1 MVAYNHQEQINLKSN
16 THSMKKNFNLSM
28 IALLVAGT
36 AALSSCSKNDDPGT
50 GTIDPTKP
58 PVESNAALADS
69 FFEKVTYKGA
79 FGQADW
85 TTNWTNFNPKTTVYG
100 AATETLKGT
109 IAASMTLD
117 ASKVYKLEA
126 FVYVPEGVT
135 LTIPAGT
142 VIRGDQISKGTLVIA
157 RGGKLIAE
165 GTATKPIVF
174 TSNKAVGERA
184 PGDWGG
190 LIILGKS
197 TNNIPTGTGLI
208 EGGLTTP
215 FGNHGGT
222 DPADNSGTLKYVR
235 VEFPG
240 IAFTK
245 DNEING
251 ITFGSVG
258 SGTTVDYVQ
267 VSYSGD
273 DSYEWFGGT
282 VNAKH
287 LVSIAN
293 VDDVFD
299 FDNGFSGKL
308 QFLVAQR
315 DPALADQAGQ
325 ANGIESD
332 NSAADFTTAPR
343 TRPVISNLT
352 LIGPGNT
359 GVDPKHEN
367 ANLWRRGS
375 KMILANSVFIG
386 FRYGLDIR
394 DKETGDAL
402 TDGTSL
408 IKNNIYQSYQAG
420 KDVMASASS
429 ATGTPSFASVDLLKT
444 YLTSK
449 GNLTIDEAAAAALL
463 SAPFNLTTPNFT
475 LKAGSAAATGAS
487 F

>member
-1 MVAYNHQEQINLKSN
+1 
-16 THSMKKNFNLSM
+16 MKKNFNLSM
-28 IALLVAGT
+28 IAVVMAGT
-36 AALSSCSKNDDPGT
+36 AIISSCSKKNGPDVIVDPAV
-50 GTIDPTKP
+50 

-69 FFEKVTYKGA
+69 FFDKVAYKGA
-79 FGQADW
+79 FGTADW
-85 TTNWTNFNPKTTVYG
+85 TASWTNFDPKLAVYPD
-100 AATETLKGT
+100 ATETLSGT
-109 IAASMTLD
+109 ISANMTLD
-117 ASKVYKLEA
+117 AAKVYRLEG
-126 FVYVPEGVT
+126 FVYVADGVT

-142 VIRGDQISKGTLVIA
+142 IIRGDQVSKGTLVIT
-157 RGGKLIAE
+157 RGGKLMAE
-165 GTATKPIVF
+165 GTAAKPIVF

-190 LIILGKS
+190 VILLGKS
-197 TNNIPTGTGLI
+197 TNNIPGGTGLI
-208 EGGLTTP
+208 EGGLTAP

-235 VEFPG
+235 IEFPG
-240 IAFTK
+240 IAFQPN
-245 DNEING
+245 NEING
-251 ITFGSVG
+251 LTLGSVG
-258 SGTTVDYVQ
+258 SGTTLDYIQ

-273 DSYEWFGGT
+273 DSFEWFGGT

-308 QFLVAQR
+308 QFLVGKR

-325 ANGIESD
+325 SNGIESD
-332 NSAADFTTAPR
+332 NSATDFVSTPR
-343 TRPVISNLT
+343 TRPVISNVT

-359 GVDPKHEN
+359 GVDVKHEY

-402 TDGTSL
+402 TDGSSL
-408 IKNNIYQSYQAG
+408 IKNNIYQSYTAD
-420 KDVMASASS
+420 KDVVADGTTLSFTSA
-429 ATGTPSFASVDLLKT
+429 DLLKT

-449 GNLTIDEAAAAALL
+449 GNQTVDEAAATALL
-463 SAPFNLTTPNFT
+463 STPFNLTAPNFT
-475 LKAGSAAATGAS
+475 LKAGSAASTGAT

>member
-1 MVAYNHQEQINLKSN
+1 MKNNL
-16 THSMKKNFNLSM
+16 NLSLL
-28 IALLVAGT
+28 AVLVAG
-36 AALSSCSKNDDPGT
+36 ASVVSSCKKGT
-50 GTIDPTKP
+50 TPVIDPPKQD
-58 PVESNAALADS
+58 SNETLANA
-69 FFEKVTYKGA
+69 FFEKVSYKGA
-79 FGQADW
+79 FGSTDW
-85 TTNWTNFNPKTTVYG
+85 TASWTNFTPKVTVY
-100 AATETLKGT
+100 ADATEILQGT
-109 IAASMTLD
+109 IDANRTLD
-117 ASKVYKLEA
+117 ATKVYKLVG
-126 FVYVPEGVT
+126 FVYVKDGVT

-142 VIRGDQISKGTLVIA
+142 VIRGDKVSKGTLVVT
-157 RGGKLIAE
+157 RGSKLIAE
-165 GTATKPIVF
+165 GTAAKPIVF
-174 TSNKAVGERA
+174 TSNQAVGVRA

-190 LIILGKS
+190 IILLGKS
-197 TNNIPTGTGLI
+197 INNIPGGKGLI
-208 EGGLTTP
+208 EGGLTEP
-215 FGNHGGT
+215 EGNHGGT

-240 IAFTK
+240 IAYTT

-258 SGTTVDYVQ
+258 SGTTIDYVQ

-308 QFLVAQR
+308 QFLVGQR
-315 DPALADQAGQ
+315 DPALADQKGQ
-325 ANGIESD
+325 SNGIESD
-332 NSAADFTTAPR
+332 NSEKVFDSSPR
-343 TRPVISNLT
+343 TRPLISNMT
-352 LIGPGNT
+352 LIGPGNVA
-359 GVDPKHEN
+359 VDEHHQY

-375 KMILANSVFIG
+375 KMILANSLFLG
-386 FRYGLDIR
+386 FKWGADIR

-408 IKNNIYQSYQAG
+408 IKNNIYQSFTAG
-420 KDVMASASS
+420 KDVVAD
-429 ATGTPSFASVDLLKT
+429 GNTPSFTSADLLKQ

-449 GNLTIDEAAAAALL
+449 GNTIIDETAAAALL
-463 SAPFNLTTPNFT
+463 NSPFSLTAPNFT
-475 LKAGSAAATGAS
+475 VKGGSAATTGAA

>member
-1 MVAYNHQEQINLKSN
+1 
-16 THSMKKNFNLSM
+16 MKNKLNLSLLA
-28 IALLVAGT
+28 ILVAG
-36 AALSSCSKNDDPGT
+36 ASVVSGCKKDGT
-50 GTIDPTKP
+50 PTEEP
-58 PVESNAALADS
+58 PKTDSNESLADA
-69 FFEKVTYKGA
+69 FFDKVSYKGA
-79 FGQADW
+79 FGSTDW
-85 TTNWTNFNPKTTVYG
+85 TASWTNFTPKVTVY
-100 AATETLKGT
+100 AEATETLQGT
-109 IAASMTLD
+109 IDANRTLD
-117 ASKVYKLEA
+117 ATKVYKLVG
-126 FVYVPEGVT
+126 FVYIKDGIT

-142 VIRGDQISKGTLVIA
+142 VIRGDKDSKGTLVVT

-165 GTATKPIVF
+165 GTAAKPIVF
-174 TSNKAVGERA
+174 TSNQAVGSRA

-190 LIILGKS
+190 IVVLGKS
-197 TNNIPTGTGLI
+197 TNNIPGGTGLI
-208 EGGLTTP
+208 EGGLTLP
-215 FGNHGGT
+215 EGNHGGT
-222 DPADNSGTLKYVR
+222 VAADNSGILKYVR

-240 IAFTK
+240 IAYATN
-245 DNEING
+245 NEING

-273 DSYEWFGGT
+273 DSFEWFGGT

-325 ANGIESD
+325 SNGIESD
-332 NSAADFTTAPR
+332 NSEKVFDSSPR

-352 LIGPGNT
+352 LIGPGSVA
-359 GVDPKHEN
+359 VDAKHEY

-375 KMILANSVFIG
+375 KMILANSIFIG
-386 FRYGLDIR
+386 FKFGIDIR

-408 IKNNIYQSYQAG
+408 IKNNIYQSFTAG
-420 KDVMASASS
+420 KDVVADGA
-429 ATGTPSFASVDLLKT
+429 TPSFASSDILKT
-444 YLTSK
+444 YLTGK
-449 GNLTIDEAAAAALL
+449 GNTIIDETAAAALL
-463 SAPFNLTTPNFT
+463 NAPFSLTAPNFT
-475 LKAGSAAATGAS
+475 VKSGSSAATGAS